1 MITLSETLAAA
12 LAADKPQRVLLEF
25 LDENGDVLEDGTFS
39 NEEIVMSRG
48 VHITAPFNGDKELTV
63 GLCPSSQ
70 ITFAL
75 LNDVRQLSDFT
86 FGECKAWLG
95 ARIDSGT
102 PTMKTKTFTE
112 NGQTVT
118 YEFAPLGIFKVDRP
132 DIVQKDIIDIT
143 ANDRMT
149 RFDKEMPSDGELGI
163 SQSAYP
169 ITLLTMLQAM
179 CSNVGVTLKNNSFLN
194 SDLQISGRPQA
205 FASKTMREVLKWIAE
220 AAGSI
225 ARFTRSGELEMAW
238 FAATPVATYDEH
250 HYKDFTPCWYEVAQI
265 DGLKVRNTG
274 ETQESKYGTDPENPY
289 IIAGNP
295 FLR

>member
-1 MITLSETLAAA
+1 MITLSTTLAAA

-25 LDENGDVLEDGTFS
+25 LDDSGDVLQNGTFS

-48 VHITAPFNGDKELTV
+48 IHITAPFNGEKELTL
-63 GLCPSSQ
+63 GLCPSVQ

-75 LNDVRQLSDFT
+75 LNDVRQLSTFA

-102 PTMKTKTFTE
+102 PTMKTKTFVE

-149 RFDKEMPSDGELGI
+149 RFDVEMPTDGELGLI
-163 SQSAYP
+163 YP
-169 ITLLTMLQAM
+169 TTLLGLAQAL
-179 CSNVGVTLKNNSFLN
+179 CGYVDVTLATQSFLN
-194 SDLQISGRPQA
+194 YDLAVTKRPTSFNGR
-205 FASKTMREVLKWIAE
+205 TMREVLRWIAE

-225 ARFTRSGELEMAW
+225 ARFNRSGQLEITW
-238 FAATPVATYDEH
+238 FGATPVTTYTETA
-250 HYKDFTPCWYEVAQI
+250 YKDFTPCWYEVAAI
-265 DGLKVRNTG
+265 DGLKVRNSE
-274 ETQESKYGTDPENPY
+274 ETSESSYGTDPENSY
-289 IIAGNP
+289 VISGNP